1 MATVKERKGKY
12 VVIYDYKDENGNRKQ
27 KWETYKTRA
36 EARRRKKQIEFKQQ
50 EGTFV
55 IPKCRNLQE
64 LLQEYI
70 TLYGKDKWALST
82 YSSNEALIRNYIIPL
97 VGKTKLEEINTL
109 FLEKYYQT
117 LQSTPAVINPTTG
130 KPKSKY
136 ISTSTIRDIHKLLRN
151 CFEQAVKWEIMDK
164 NPAVH
169 ATVPKHKKQERDI
182 WTADTLAQAMGACH
196 DELLS
201 LAINLAFAGSLRMGE
216 LLALT
221 WDCVDITPIA
231 IKEGRAFIFIN
242 KEIQRVSKTA
252 LAGLDRKDVLFI
264 FPEESKK
271 CTTVRVLKLP
281 KTDSS
286 IRKVYLP
293 GSVAQM
299 LIRRKEEQEEIK
311 SIIGEEYKDYG
322 LVMTTSFGMP
332 YSDSGMR
339 KKFDR
344 LITENNLPRVV
355 FHSLRHSSV
364 TYKLKLN
371 GGDIKAVQGD
381 SGHAQVSMV
390 TDVYSHIIDEDRRKN
405 AQLFEEAFYGGK
417 NLDPQLHKEEEERK
431 TLTVPEGVDANLLQ
445 QVLSNPEMAALLTA
459 LAKSMGKG

>member
-12 VVIYDYKDENGNRKQ
+12 VVIYDYKDENGKRRQ

-82 YSSNEALIRNYIIPL
+82 YAQNEALIRNYILPL

-136 ISTSTIRDIHKLLRN
+136 VSASTIHDVHKLLRN

-182 WTADTLAQAMGACH
+182 WTADTLAKAMKACN

-231 IKEGRAFIFIN
+231 VKEERAFIFIN

-252 LAGLDRKDVLFI
+252 LAGLDRKDVLFV

-281 KTDSS
+281 KTESS

-344 LITENNLPRVV
+344 LIKDNDLPKVV
-355 FHSLRHSSV
+355 FHSIRHSSV

-417 NLDPQLHKEEEERK
+417 NLDPQLHKEEEEGK

-459 LAKSMGKG
+459 LAKSIGKG

>member
-1 MATVKERKGKY
+1 
-12 VVIYDYKDENGNRKQ
+12 
-27 KWETYKTRA
+27 
-36 EARRRKKQIEFKQQ
+36 
-50 EGTFV
+50 
-55 IPKCRNLQE
+55 
-64 LLQEYI
+64 
-70 TLYGKDKWALST
+70 
-82 YSSNEALIRNYIIPL
+82 
-97 VGKTKLEEINTL
+97 
-109 FLEKYYQT
+109 
-117 LQSTPAVINPTTG
+117 
-130 KPKSKY
+130 
-136 ISTSTIRDIHKLLRN
+136 
-151 CFEQAVKWEIMDK
+151 MDK

-182 WTADTLAQAMGACH
+182 WTADTLAQAMRACH
-196 DELLS
+196 DDLLS

-231 IKEGRAFIFIN
+231 VKEGRAFIFIN

-252 LAGLDRKDVLFI
+252 LAGLDRKDVLFV

-332 YSDSGMR
+332 YEEETAGGAKHAAPSGQ
-339 KKFDR
+339 KEKA
-344 LITENNLPRVV
+344 
-355 FHSLRHSSV
+355 LRHRYRSAFFLKFMVLVPWPVFGTGNGSV
-364 TYKLKLN
+364 SYLIYSPRLHM
-371 GGDIKAVQGD
+371 
-381 SGHAQVSMV
+381 SGTGEKPSGR
-390 TDVYSHIIDEDRRKN
+390 S
-405 AQLFEEAFYGGK
+405 
-417 NLDPQLHKEEEERK
+417 
-431 TLTVPEGVDANLLQ
+431 
-445 QVLSNPEMAALLTA
+445 
-459 LAKSMGKG
+459 

>member
-1 MATVKERKGKY
+1 MATVKERKGKFI
-12 VVIYDYKDENGNRKQ
+12 VIYDYKDENGKRKH
-27 KWETYKTRA
+27 KCETYKTRT

-55 IPKCRNLQE
+55 IPRCKNLRE
-64 LLQEYI
+64 LLQEYV

-82 YSSNEALIRNYIIPL
+82 YSSNEALIRNYILPM
-97 VGKTKLEEINTL
+97 VGDLKLEEINTL
-109 FLEKYYQT
+109 LLEKYYQT
-117 LQSTPAVINPTTG
+117 LQSTPAVINRMTG

-136 ISTSTIRDIHKLLRN
+136 VSNSTIRDVHKLLRN
-151 CFEQAVKWEIMDK
+151 CFEQAVKWELMDK
-164 NPAVH
+164 NPATH

-182 WTADTLAQAMGACH
+182 WTAETLAQAMKVCK

-201 LAINLAFAGSLRMGE
+201 LAINLSFAGSLRMGE

-221 WDCVDITPIA
+221 WDCVDISPA
-231 IKEGRAFIFIN
+231 ALEEERAFIYIN
-242 KEIQRVSKTA
+242 KELQRVSKAA
-252 LAGLDRKDVLFI
+252 LDSLEKKDVLLI
-264 FPEESKK
+264 FPEECKK

-281 KTDSS
+281 KTDKS

-299 LIRRKEEQEEIK
+299 LLRRKEEQEEIK
-311 SIIGEEYKDYG
+311 SIIGDEYKDFN
-322 LVMTTSFGMP
+322 LVIATSFGMP
-332 YSDSGMR
+332 YSPSGMR
-339 KKFDR
+339 GKFDK
-344 LITENNLPRVV
+344 LIEENNLPKVV

-381 SGHAQVSMV
+381 SGHSQVNMV

-405 AQLFEEAFYGGK
+405 AQLFEEAFYGQK
-417 NLDPQLHKEEEERK
+417 NLNPQLRQEEEEGK
-431 TLTVPEGVDANLLQ
+431 TLTVPEGVDPSLLQ
-445 QVLSNPEMAALLTA
+445 QVLTNPEMAALLTA
-459 LAKSMGKG
+459 LAKSLGK